1 MTRTR
6 QGSAALPP
14 EPYLPEKTPAE
25 RKKTPRQ
32 RCYEAI
38 KADMMAGVSRYYA
51 EHSDRLGDGRSVDA
65 IAWSTRGMERVL
77 RILDGYDIRDLPD
90 HSQTAQ
96 ATP

>member
-25 RKKTPRQ
+25 RKKTARQ

-38 KADMMAGVSRYYA
+38 KADMMGGVSRYYA
-51 EHSDRLGDGRSVDA
+51 EFPHWLGDDRSQRA
-65 IAWSTRGMERVL
+65 IDWSTRGMERVL
-77 RILDGYDIRDLPD
+77 RILDGYDVQDLPD
-90 HSQTAQ
+90 HTQ